1 MTTPQTK
8 IASVLGTFGIALA
21 LSGCA
26 ASEADEARS
35 ASSPSSEP
43 AETAEYVAAS
53 AEGPAKN
60 VPAPVLPDA
69 VKEHSADGARATVEY
84 FWQAVD
90 YGRLTG
96 DTEPIEQVTH
106 YVCESCNQLIYKW
119 EQIYE
124 DGAWAVLD
132 GETSIKIGE
141 VQQNYTEET
150 DEEWTAVLFKMDEP
164 SSEFY
169 QGGVLNEDASTE
181 GGESAGWWVEMVYDE
196 DDGQWV
202 IDWLDI
208 DPAFDE

>member
-1 MTTPQTK
+1 MTTPKTK
-8 IASVLGTFGIALA
+8 LSLMLGTIGIAVA
-21 LSGCA
+21 LSGCS
-26 ASEADEARS
+26 ASEADEARGE
-35 ASSPSSEP
+35 SSPSEP

-53 AEGPAKN
+53 AEGPAEN
-60 VPAPVLPDA
+60 VPAPVVPDA
-69 VKEHSADGARATVEY
+69 VKEHSADGARATIEY
-84 FWQAVD
+84 FWEAVD

-96 DTEPIEQVTH
+96 NTEPIEQVTH

-169 QGGVLNEDASTE
+169 QDGVLNEDASTE